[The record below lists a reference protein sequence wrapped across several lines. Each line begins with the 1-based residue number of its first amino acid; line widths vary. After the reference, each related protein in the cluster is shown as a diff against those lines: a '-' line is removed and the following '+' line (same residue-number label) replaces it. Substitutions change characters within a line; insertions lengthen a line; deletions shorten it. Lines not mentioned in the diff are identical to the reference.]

1 MKTLVIV
8 ESPAKAKT
16 IGKYLGNDYE
26 VLPTIGHI
34 RELPKKDAIDPNNN
48 YEMTYIISP
57 GKEDAI
63 KKITA
68 SAKICDEIILAT
80 DPDREGEAI
89 AWHVADILET
99 KHQKKIAGKN
109 IKRAVFYE
117 ISKDAVKKAV
127 QSPGEIAMDMVLS
140 QETRRALDRHFGFTL
155 SPLLWRLFPSN
166 NHSAGRVQSPALRLI
181 VEREKEIEA
190 FQPQEYWSIDAEIKK
205 DSSFQVKLA
214 SFEGET
220 VKKFTF
226 STNAI
231 VESVSNKLEEGC
243 VEGMEA
249 TSITKASRTQNPKSP
264 FRTSVLQQQASNKFG
279 FTPKRTMQ
287 IAQSL
292 YARDGGG
299 LVTYIR
305 TDSIEIDLGK
315 LPSIYEKISSLY
327 GENYLEKRSFKNK
340 KEAKNIQEAHGAIV
354 PVDINIVPSEIKSQ
368 LNDDEVKL
376 YSLIWER
383 TIASQMKSAVFERT
397 SIEFKPKSDPGLAVF
412 TFSDQELIFD
422 GYLKATKELVKNNP
436 APKISEGEAMDFVGL
451 IKEQHFTEPPPRYND
466 ASMIKTLEEKGIGRP
481 STYADILSRLTDRQY
496 ITLKQKRYA
505 PSDMG
510 RLVSNFLN
518 ENFTKYIS
526 DEFTSMMENDLDAIS
541 NGQKSKKEVLDQF
554 WEPLEM
560 GVSKTGENV
569 TRRDVNPQR
578 LLGQDPDSGKPIF
591 ARMTKNGPAVQ
602 LGDID
607 VEEKLQWASLK
618 EEQSLFAITLEE
630 ACDLF
635 KKPEDNILGLHPE
648 TNEPIIA
655 RVARYGPTIQLGTT
669 ENGNK
674 PRYVGVL
681 PTDDITN
688 ITLERALAYLA
699 LPREIGKDPESN
711 EPILIT
717 IGPYGPYFKKGSRNF
732 RARKGIDPF
741 NIDLAEALEN
751 IAGSKGSG
759 SLKTFEDSKVKIV
772 AGRWGPYITDGSK
785 NVSVPKGTEPE
796 SLELEECVAL
806 LAAAPKKKKRKKKK

>member
-16 IGKYLGNDYE
+16 IGKYLGDGYE

-34 RELPKKDAIDPNNN
+34 RELPKKDAIDPSNN

-68 SAKICDEIILAT
+68 SAKTCDTIVLAT

-99 KHQKKIAGKN
+99 KHQKKIAGKS

-117 ISKDAVKKAV
+117 ISKEAVKKAM

-190 FQPQEYWSIDAEIKK
+190 FNPQEYWSIDAEIKQ
-205 DSSFQVKLA
+205 DSLFQVKLA
-214 SFEGET
+214 SFQGEA

-226 STNAI
+226 SSSNI
-231 VESVSNKLEEGC
+231 VESVSKQLEEGC
-243 VEGMEA
+243 ADGMLA
-249 TSITKASRTQNPKSP
+249 SLITKKPRTQNPKSP

-299 LVTYIR
+299 LITYIR
-305 TDSIEIDLGK
+305 TDSIEIDQGK
-315 LPSIYEKISSLY
+315 LPSIYSKISSLY
-327 GENYLEKRSFKNK
+327 GENYLEKRNFRNK

-354 PVDINIVPSEIKSQ
+354 PVDINIMPDEIKSQ
-368 LNDDEVKL
+368 LNDDEIKL

-397 SIEFKPKSDPGLAVF
+397 SIEFKPKANEDLAVF
-412 TFSDQELIFD
+412 TFSDQELVFD
-422 GYLKATKELVKNNP
+422 GYLKATKEEVKNNP
-436 APKISEGEAMDFVGL
+436 APKLSEGEIMDFVGL

-518 ENFTKYIS
+518 ENFSNYIS

-554 WEPLEM
+554 WSPLET
-560 GVSKTGENV
+560 GVSQTGEKV

-578 LLGQDPDSGKPIF
+578 LLGEDPDSGKPIF

-607 VEEKLQWASLK
+607 IEEKLQWASLK
-618 EEQSLFAITLEE
+618 ESQSLFAITLEE
-630 ACDLF
+630 ACELF
-635 KKPEDNILGLHPE
+635 KKPEDNILGHHPE

-681 PTDDITN
+681 PTDDISN
-688 ITLERALAYLA
+688 ITLERALDYLA
-699 LPREIGKDPESN
+699 LPREIGKDPESA

-741 NIDLAEALEN
+741 NISLEEALEN

-759 SLKTFEDSKVKIV
+759 SLKTFDDSKVKIV
-772 AGRWGPYITDGSK
+772 AGRWGPYITNGSK

-796 SLELEECVAL
+796 SLELEECLAL
-806 LAAAPKKKKRKKKK
+806 LEAAPKKKKRKKKK

>member
-16 IGKYLGNDYE
+16 IGKYLGKDYE

-48 YEMTYIISP
+48 YEMSYIISP

-226 STNAI
+226 TTNAI
-231 VESVSNKLEEGC
+231 VESVSNKLEVGC

-299 LVTYIR
+299 LITYIR

-315 LPSIYEKISSLY
+315 LPSIYEKISTLY

-354 PVDINIVPSEIKSQ
+354 PVDINIVPSGIKSQ

-397 SIEFKPKSDPGLAVF
+397 SIEFKPKSDPNLAVF

-554 WEPLEM
+554 WEPLET

>member
-16 IGKYLGNDYE
+16 IGKYLGKDYE

-48 YEMTYIISP
+48 YEMSYIISP

-89 AWHVADILET
+89 AWHVADILDT
-99 KHQKKIAGKN
+99 KHQKKIAGKS

-205 DSSFQVKLA
+205 DSSFHVKLA

-226 STNAI
+226 TTNAI
-231 VESVSNKLEEGC
+231 VESVSNKLEVGC

-299 LVTYIR
+299 LITYIR

-315 LPSIYEKISSLY
+315 LPSIYEKISTLY

-397 SIEFKPKSDPGLAVF
+397 SIEFKPKSDPNLAVF

-518 ENFTKYIS
+518 ENFTEYIS

-554 WEPLEM
+554 WEPLET

>member
-16 IGKYLGNDYE
+16 IGKYLGKDYE

-48 YEMTYIISP
+48 YEMSYIISP

-99 KHQKKIAGKN
+99 KHQKKIAGKS

-205 DSSFQVKLA
+205 DSSFHVKLA

-226 STNAI
+226 TTNAI
-231 VESVSNKLEEGC
+231 VESVSNKLEVGC

-299 LVTYIR
+299 LITYIR

-315 LPSIYEKISSLY
+315 LPSIYEKISTLY

-397 SIEFKPKSDPGLAVF
+397 SIEFKPKSDPNLAVF

-554 WEPLEM
+554 WEPLET

>member
-16 IGKYLGNDYE
+16 IGKYLGKDYE

-48 YEMTYIISP
+48 YEMSYIISP

-99 KHQKKIAGKN
+99 KHQKKIAGKS

-205 DSSFQVKLA
+205 DSSFHVKLA

-226 STNAI
+226 TTNAI
-231 VESVSNKLEEGC
+231 VESVSNKLEVGC

-299 LVTYIR
+299 LITYIR

-315 LPSIYEKISSLY
+315 LPSIYEKISTLY

-354 PVDINIVPSEIKSQ
+354 PVDINIVPSGIKSQ

-397 SIEFKPKSDPGLAVF
+397 SIEFKPKSDPNLAVF

-554 WEPLEM
+554 WEPLET

>member
-1 MKTLVIV
+1 
-8 ESPAKAKT
+8 
-16 IGKYLGNDYE
+16 
-26 VLPTIGHI
+26 
-34 RELPKKDAIDPNNN
+34 
-48 YEMTYIISP
+48 
-57 GKEDAI
+57 
-63 KKITA
+63 
-68 SAKICDEIILAT
+68 
-80 DPDREGEAI
+80 
-89 AWHVADILET
+89 
-99 KHQKKIAGKN
+99 
-109 IKRAVFYE
+109 
-117 ISKDAVKKAV
+117 V

-205 DSSFQVKLA
+205 GSSFQVKLA
-214 SFEGET
+214 SFEGEA

-231 VESVSNKLEEGC
+231 VESVSNKLESGC
-243 VEGMEA
+243 VDGLEA
-249 TSITKASRTQNPKSP
+249 TSITKAPRTQNPKSP

-299 LVTYIR
+299 LITYIR
-305 TDSIEIDLGK
+305 TDSIEIDQGK
-315 LPSIYEKISSLY
+315 LPSIYEKISSFY
-327 GENYLEKRSFKNK
+327 GENYLEKRNFKNK

-354 PVDINIVPSEIKSQ
+354 PVDINIVPDEIKSQ

-383 TIASQMKSAVFERT
+383 TIASQMKSALFERI
-397 SIEFKPKSDPGLAVF
+397 SIEFKPKTDQDLAIF
-412 TFSDQELIFD
+412 TFSDQELMFD
-422 GYLKATKELVKNNP
+422 GYLKATKEAVKNNP
-436 APKISEGEAMDFVGL
+436 APKISEGEVMDFVGL

-518 ENFTKYIS
+518 ENFTNYIS

-554 WEPLEM
+554 WEPLEA
-560 GVSKTGENV
+560 GVSQTGENV

-578 LLGQDPDSGKPIF
+578 LLGKDPDSGKPIF

-618 EEQSLFAITLEE
+618 EEQSLFAITIEE

-648 TNEPIIA
+648 TNEPVIA

-741 NIDLAEALEN
+741 NIDLEEALEN

-796 SLELEECVAL
+796 SLELEECLAL
-806 LAAAPKKKKRKKKK
+806 LEAAPKKKKRKKKK

>member
-16 IGKYLGNDYE
+16 IGKYLGKDYE

-48 YEMTYIISP
+48 YEMSYIISP

-205 DSSFQVKLA
+205 DSSFHVKLA

-226 STNAI
+226 TTNAI
-231 VESVSNKLEEGC
+231 VESVSNKLEVGC

-299 LVTYIR
+299 LITYIR

-315 LPSIYEKISSLY
+315 LPSIYEKISTLY

-397 SIEFKPKSDPGLAVF
+397 SIEFKPKSDPNLAVF

-554 WEPLEM
+554 WEPLET

-674 PRYVGVL
+674 PRYVGVI

>member
-57 GKEDAI
+57 GKEDVI
-63 KKITA
+63 KKIIA
-68 SAKICDEIILAT
+68 SAKTCDEIILAT

-181 VEREKEIEA
+181 VDREKEIEA

-243 VEGMEA
+243 VDGMEA

-299 LVTYIR
+299 LITYIR

-315 LPSIYEKISSLY
+315 LPSIYEKISSFY

-354 PVDINIVPSEIKSQ
+354 PVDINIMPSEIKSQ

-383 TIASQMKSAVFERT
+383 TIASQMKNAVFERT
-397 SIEFKPKSDPGLAVF
+397 SIEFKPKSDPNLAVF

-518 ENFTKYIS
+518 ENFTNYIS

-554 WEPLEM
+554 WEPLEV

-796 SLELEECVAL
+796 SLELEECVTL

>member
-48 YEMTYIISP
+48 YEMSYIISP

-205 DSSFQVKLA
+205 DSSFHVKLA

-226 STNAI
+226 TTNAI
-231 VESVSNKLEEGC
+231 VESVSNKLEVGC

-299 LVTYIR
+299 LITYIR

-315 LPSIYEKISSLY
+315 LPSIYEKISTLY

-354 PVDINIVPSEIKSQ
+354 PVDINIMPSEIKSQ

-397 SIEFKPKSDPGLAVF
+397 SIEFKPKSDPNLAVF

-496 ITLKQKRYA
+496 ITLKQKRYT

>member
-1 MKTLVIV
+1 
-8 ESPAKAKT
+8 
-16 IGKYLGNDYE
+16 
-26 VLPTIGHI
+26 
-34 RELPKKDAIDPNNN
+34 
-48 YEMTYIISP
+48 
-57 GKEDAI
+57 
-63 KKITA
+63 
-68 SAKICDEIILAT
+68 
-80 DPDREGEAI
+80 
-89 AWHVADILET
+89 
-99 KHQKKIAGKN
+99 
-109 IKRAVFYE
+109 
-117 ISKDAVKKAV
+117 
-127 QSPGEIAMDMVLS
+127 
-140 QETRRALDRHFGFTL
+140 
-155 SPLLWRLFPSN
+155 
-166 NHSAGRVQSPALRLI
+166 
-181 VEREKEIEA
+181 
-190 FQPQEYWSIDAEIKK
+190 
-205 DSSFQVKLA
+205 
-214 SFEGET
+214 
-220 VKKFTF
+220 
-226 STNAI
+226 
-231 VESVSNKLEEGC
+231 
-243 VEGMEA
+243 
-249 TSITKASRTQNPKSP
+249 
-264 FRTSVLQQQASNKFG
+264 
-279 FTPKRTMQ
+279 
-287 IAQSL
+287 
-292 YARDGGG
+292 
-299 LVTYIR
+299 
-305 TDSIEIDLGK
+305 
-315 LPSIYEKISSLY
+315 
-327 GENYLEKRSFKNK
+327 LEKRSFKNK

-354 PVDINIVPSEIKSQ
+354 PVDINIVPNEIKSQ

-397 SIEFKPKSDPGLAVF
+397 SIEFRPKSDPNLAVF

-688 ITLERALAYLA
+688 ITLEKALAYLA

-796 SLELEECVAL
+796 SLGLEECVAL

>member
-48 YEMTYIISP
+48 YEMSYIISP

-205 DSSFQVKLA
+205 DSSFHVKLA

-226 STNAI
+226 TTNAI
-231 VESVSNKLEEGC
+231 VESVSNKLEVGC

-299 LVTYIR
+299 LITYIR

-315 LPSIYEKISSLY
+315 LPSIYEKISTLY

-397 SIEFKPKSDPGLAVF
+397 SIEFKPKSDPNLAVF

-451 IKEQHFTEPPPRYND
+451 IKEQHFTAPPPRYND

-554 WEPLEM
+554 WEPLET